1 MKNEH
6 FGEELFAPGVARLT
20 RHERRPPPNPNVLPQ
35 TSFRHATI
43 GAGHR
48 HNPCGCAF
56 RQVRRRAPWLLTSW
70 RRGRVGRLTAYPA
83 SVLLQEGNGHL
94 LGASHGAAT
103 SPPPLREDPRL
114 WWPGIGRL
122 DHLRVDLANLLQGV
136 LCSTRQRL
144 LGDARRRWCIFG
156 GVHAF
161 LSAQPPWRGIWRAKG
176 RWGGSSLGVLDM
188 TGVAVGLHGCGV
200 AGKRVVRWTPAL
212 LK

>member
-48 HNPCGCAF
+48 HNPCGCGF

-70 RRGRVGRLTAYPA
+70 RRGGAGWLTAYPT

-103 SPPPLREDPRL
+103 SSPPLREDPQL
-114 WWPGIGRL
+114 WWPR
-122 DHLRVDLANLLQGV
+122 DR
-136 LCSTRQRL
+136 
-144 LGDARRRWCIFG
+144 
-156 GVHAF
+156 
-161 LSAQPPWRGIWRAKG
+161 SAWSSKG
-176 RWGGSSLGVLDM
+176 RSVSCVKVDSSLHPAWCAPSREVKPIGTSCRLQNVP
-188 TGVAVGLHGCGV
+188 
-200 AGKRVVRWTPAL
+200 PAL
-212 LK
+212 SMQRE